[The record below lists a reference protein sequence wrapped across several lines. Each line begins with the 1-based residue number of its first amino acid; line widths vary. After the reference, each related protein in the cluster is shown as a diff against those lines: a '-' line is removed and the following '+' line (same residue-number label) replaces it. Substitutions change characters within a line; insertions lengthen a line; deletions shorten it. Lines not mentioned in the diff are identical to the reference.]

1 MSPVIGQENRRLY
14 EFGALRLDP
23 VERVLAR
30 NGERIAL
37 APKAFDTLL
46 LLVQHGGH
54 VLSKEELI
62 KTLWPDS
69 FVEENNLAQYISL
82 LRRALEDGAEGG
94 EYIETVPK
102 VGYRFVAAVRELI
115 PGNGNGSAIPGAKAP
130 MLMEQTR
137 GLKPP
142 PPDRVDQQSRIQ
154 DAETSPRRTQSTQS
168 GRRAAAIAFSAVVV
182 VAAATAAWELLGH
195 RAAGALASG
204 ALVRLTSDPG
214 LTMTPAL
221 SPDGKL
227 IAYASDRG
235 GKGNL
240 NIWAQPAGG
249 GTAIQL
255 TDGGTDNYGPS
266 FSADG
271 RTVAFRSERD
281 GGGIYIVSAD
291 GGEARLIA
299 SRGRRPKYSPDG
311 KWIAYWEGTE
321 AGDNTGSFLVPG
333 AGKTYVIAASGGTPR
348 EIHPEFAA
356 SGYPVWAPDG
366 KHLLFLGNRDA
377 NEFRDSTM
385 DWWVTDLESGEA
397 VRTGAGAEF
406 KEMRFASASQAP
418 EAWTADNGV
427 LTSATLSDTRNI
439 WKVPIS
445 TKTWKI
451 SGAPER
457 LTSGTS
463 MDLQPS
469 VAGGQMVF
477 SSVSGNLDVW
487 SLPINANRAEKTGD
501 LQQLTSNA
509 VAHAYPAISPDGTKL
524 AYSLQRGGSREI
536 WVRDLK
542 SAQENAISASIGP
555 SFNPNFSPD
564 GNELLYRAA
573 ERQTSVGYA
582 VSLSAG
588 GSKAIC
594 EDCSDYGWS
603 SDKTKL
609 VLVGTTPV
617 RISILDLATRRRT
630 GLLNHPVYLL
640 WNARFSPDDRWVSFN
655 ATAQGRSQVFVAPV
669 RETAI
674 IPEREWIPIA
684 ESGWDDKPR
693 WSPDGSTLYFVSE
706 RDGFRCVWA
715 QRLDSRKHPVGEAIP
730 VFHAHESRRSLS
742 NVGPGDLGISVARDK
757 IVFNMSERTGN
768 LWMTRLVSGR

>member
-14 EFGALRLDP
+14 EFGAFRLDP

-30 NGERIAL
+30 NGERISL
-37 APKAFDTLL
+37 APKAFETLV
-46 LLVQHGGH
+46 LLVQRGGRI
-54 VLSKEELI
+54 LTKEELI

-82 LRRALEDGAEGG
+82 LRKTLEDGAEGCAC
-94 EYIETVPK
+94 IETVPK
-102 VGYRFVAAVRELI
+102 VGYRFVAAVREVK
-115 PGNGNGSAIPGAKAP
+115 GENGNRSSASGAKAP
-130 MLMEQTR
+130 NNLLRNVGAEAPAPENAFERMG

-142 PPDRVDQQSRIQ
+142 PPVSSMRRRRV
-154 DAETSPRRTQSTQS
+154 
-168 GRRAAAIAFSAVVV
+168 AAIGFSALVV
-182 VAAATAAWELLGH
+182 VAAATGAWELLGH

-204 ALVRLTSDPG
+204 TLVRLTSDSG

-221 SPDGKL
+221 SPDGKF

-240 NIWAQPAGG
+240 NIWVQPASG
-249 GTAIQL
+249 GTAVRL

-271 RTVAFRSERD
+271 KIIAFRSERD
-281 GGGIYIVSAD
+281 GGGIYVVGAE
-291 GGEARLIA
+291 GGGARLIA
-299 SRGRRPKYSPDG
+299 GRGRRPKYSPDG

-321 AGDNTGSFLVPG
+321 AGDNTGAFLVPG
-333 AGKTYVIAASGGTPR
+333 AGKTYVIAAGGGTPR

-377 NEFRDSTM
+377 NEFRDNSM

-418 EAWTADNGV
+418 EAWTSDNGV

-439 WKVPIS
+439 WKLTIS
-445 TKTWKI
+445 TKTWKVA
-451 SGAPER
+451 GAPER

-463 MDLQPS
+463 IDLQPS
-469 VAGGQMVF
+469 VAGGQMIF

-487 SLPINANRAEKTGD
+487 SLPLNANRAEKTGD

-524 AYSLQRGGSREI
+524 AFSLQRGGSREI

-542 SAQENAISASIGP
+542 SAQENAISASNGP

-573 ERQTSVGYA
+573 EHQTSVGYA

-609 VLVGTTPV
+609 VLVGTSPV
-617 RISILDLATRRRT
+617 RISILDLATQRRT

-655 ATAQGRSQVFVAPV
+655 ATAQGRSRVFVAPV
-669 RETAI
+669 SDAGLV
-674 IPEREWIPIA
+674 PEQEWIAIA
-684 ESGWDDKPR
+684 GSGWDDKPR
-693 WSPDGSTLYFVSE
+693 WSPDGNTLYFVSE
-706 RDGFRCVWA
+706 RDGFRCIWA
-715 QRLDSRKHPVGEAIP
+715 QRLDARKHAVGEAIP

-742 NVGPGDLGISVARDK
+742 NVGPGDLAISVARDK
-757 IVFNMSERTGN
+757 LVFNMSERTGN
-768 LWMTRLVSGR
+768 LWMMRVASAR